1 MAQHSRASARDPCIE
16 HQSLFR
22 PVANHPRI
30 NGGRVI
36 CEIFA
41 TLGKSFRSD
50 TLQIGF
56 PAPWTNLQTEE
67 TGGMTTKSFLSDPE
81 HWRTR
86 AEDARS
92 LAQDIKDGN
101 TKEALLQIADEY
113 HQLAHRVEDWVL
125 RHLPKH

>member
-1 MAQHSRASARDPCIE
+1 LAS
-16 HQSLFR
+16 
-22 PVANHPRI
+22 PVRYSQALPNELGP
-30 NGGRVI
+30 GD
-36 CEIFA
+36 CKIFA

-67 TGGMTTKSFLSDPE
+67 AGGMTTKSFLSDPE

-92 LAQDIKDGN
+92 LAHDIKDAN
-101 TKEALLQIADEY
+101 TKKALLQIADEY
-113 HQLAHRVEDWVL
+113 HQLAQRVEDWVL
-125 RHLPKH
+125 RYLPKH

>member
-1 MAQHSRASARDPCIE
+1 LSIKAYFGHWQT
-16 HQSLFR
+16 R
-22 PVANHPRI
+22 PQTTGA
-30 NGGRVI
+30 GAI

-56 PAPWTNLQTEE
+56 PAPCRTYNRRG
-67 TGGMTTKSFLSDPE
+67 GGMTTKSFLSDPE

-86 AEDARS
+86 AEEARS
-92 LAQDIKDGN
+92 LAQDIKEAS

-113 HQLAHRVEDWVL
+113 DQVAHRVEDWAL
-125 RHLPKH
+125 RYLPQH

>member
-1 MAQHSRASARDPCIE
+1 LAS
-16 HQSLFR
+16 
-22 PVANHPRI
+22 PVRYSQALPNELGPSD
-30 NGGRVI
+30 
-36 CEIFA
+36 CKIFA

-67 TGGMTTKSFLSDPE
+67 AGGMTTKSFLSDPE

-92 LAQDIKDGN
+92 LAHDIKDAN
-101 TKEALLQIADEY
+101 TKKALLQIADEY
-113 HQLAHRVEDWVL
+113 HQLARSGGRELNWQKAANCFGL
-125 RHLPKH
+125 GR